1 LGEDTL
7 RAQYEAYPYPARDPA
22 DEAKRL
28 VTGSPSHLVEIA
40 HYLRGGRP
48 VTGSFR
54 ALVAGGGTGDGAIML
69 AQQLAEAGAEAEV
82 IHLDL
87 SRASARIAEA
97 RARARGLAN
106 IRFVHGSLTE
116 LDTLALGHFDYID
129 CCGVLHH
136 LEDPPAALSGLAGA
150 LADDGGIGLMVYG
163 TLGRTGVYPAQRAL
177 RLLGNDADPA
187 AKVKLARRLLG
198 DLPDSNWL
206 NRNDFLAD
214 HLHGDDAGLYDLLLH
229 SRDRAYL
236 VPEVF
241 DLAGVAGLSVTTF
254 IEPARYD
261 PATYLGDAELRARAA
276 ALPWPERCALA
287 ELLAGSMKR
296 HVAYL
301 AKGDA
306 TKRVA
311 RPDGAMVPIL
321 REGDGEAMAQGLAS
335 SRQFTAELESLN
347 IRYRL
352 GRLAP
357 AIVSR
362 IDGKRSLDEIHADLS
377 STPSREAFD
386 AAFAELYAALNGVN
400 ILLLSRPGVVES
412 GQTDSD

>member
-1 LGEDTL
+1 MGDEDTL
-7 RAQYEAYPYPARDPA
+7 RAQYEAYPYPQRDPA

-28 VTGSPSHLVEIA
+28 VTGSPSHLAEIV
-40 HYLRGGRP
+40 HYLRGGSP
-48 VTGSFR
+48 VSGPYR

-69 AQQLAEAGAEAEV
+69 AQQLADAAVEAEV

-97 RARARGLAN
+97 RAKARGLSN
-106 IRFVHGSLTE
+106 MRFVHGSLTE
-116 LDTLALGHFDYID
+116 LDALGLGTFDYID

-136 LEDPPAALSGLAGA
+136 LEDPPAALGGLAEA

-177 RLLGNDADPA
+177 RLLGNDTDPA
-187 AKVKLARRLLG
+187 AKVGLARRLLG
-198 DLPDSNWL
+198 DLPESNWL
-206 NRNDFLAD
+206 TRNSFLAD

-241 DLAGVAGLSVTTF
+241 DLAASAGLSVAAF
-254 IEPARYD
+254 IEPVRYD
-261 PATYLGDAELRARAA
+261 PATYLHDAELRARAA

-306 TKRVA
+306 SGRVA

-321 REGDGEAMAQGLAS
+321 REGDGAAMAQGLAS
-335 SRQFTAELESLN
+335 SRQFTAELESLS
-347 IRYRL
+347 IRHRL
-352 GRLAP
+352 GNLAP

-362 IDGKRSLDEIHADLS
+362 IDGRRSLDEIHADLS
-377 STPSREAFD
+377 SSPGREAFD
-386 AAFAELYAALNGVN
+386 SAFAELYAALNGVN
-400 ILLLSRPGVVES
+400 ILLLMCPAG
-412 GQTDSD
+412 

>member
-1 LGEDTL
+1 LAGEDAL

-22 DEAKRL
+22 DEARRL
-28 VTGSPSHLVEIA
+28 VTGSPSHVAEIV

-48 VTGSFR
+48 IESPFR

-69 AQQLAEAGAEAEV
+69 AQQLSDAGVDAEV

-87 SRASARIAEA
+87 SQASARIAAA
-97 RARARGLAN
+97 RAKARRLDN

-116 LDTLALGHFDYID
+116 LGTLGLGTFDYID

-136 LEDPPAALSGLAGA
+136 LEDPPAALRGLAGA
-150 LADDGGIGLMVYG
+150 LAGDGGIGLMVYG
-163 TLGRTGVYPAQRAL
+163 TLGRTGVYPAQQAL
-177 RLLGNDADPA
+177 RLLGTEVDPA
-187 AKVKLARRLLG
+187 ANVALTRRLLG
-198 DLPDSNWL
+198 DLPESNWL
-206 NRNDFLAD
+206 TRNDFLAD

-241 DLAGVAGLSVTTF
+241 DLAEAAGLSVAAF

-261 PATYLGDAELRARAA
+261 PATYLSDAELRARAA
-276 ALPWPERCALA
+276 ALPWQERCALA

-306 TKRVA
+306 ADCVA
-311 RPDGAMVPIL
+311 RPDGTMVPVL
-321 REGDGEAMAQGLAS
+321 REGDGETMARGLAS
-335 SRQFTAELESLN
+335 SRHLSAELESLSF
-347 IRYRL
+347 RYRL
-352 GRLAP
+352 GNLAP
-357 AIVSR
+357 AILSR
-362 IDGKRSLDEIHADLS
+362 IDGRRSIDAIYADLS
-377 STPSREAFD
+377 STPRRETFD
-386 AAFAELYAALNGVN
+386 AAFAELYAALNGINV
-400 ILLLSRPGVVES
+400 LLLSHPA
-412 GQTDSD
+412 D